1 MLESRRELSLLS
13 EVVSSRWLVALALA
27 VALLLEAS
35 SRADAGVLL
44 IQGGSVRRNT
54 LPPFL
59 PMPDGTVLG
68 ATEIVLAS
76 QRIAFGEDDV
86 LVYNTADGVV
96 SPYGETS
103 TLALDSLSTL
113 FSGLVMIADPRTLRL
128 SAFAN
133 QDSTLE
139 EVLAEP
145 GFVVMIE
152 VGPGAVPASAIS
164 LRAGELRT
172 STPGGVS
179 TPTPTASHTSAPTG
193 VPTATDRT
201 PATVTPATVTPP
213 TVTPGPAT
221 PSGSAT
227 ESPTPTATVDPAQ
240 PCSGDCNNDGTVT
253 VDELI
258 RAVNIGLG
266 SVPAEQCIAAD
277 ADANQMVTINEI
289 VAAVDRALRGCNG

>member
-1 MLESRRELSLLS
+1 MSSRR
-13 EVVSSRWLVALALA
+13 RVALALA

-35 SRADAGVLL
+35 ARAEAGVLL

-59 PMPDGTVLG
+59 PMPDGSVLG
-68 ATEIVLAS
+68 ATEVVLAS
-76 QRIAFGEDDV
+76 QRIAFRDDDV

-96 SPYGETS
+96 SRYGETT
-103 TLALDSLSTL
+103 TLALDSLSAL
-113 FSGLVMIADPRTLRL
+113 FSGLVMIADPRTLQL

-145 GFVVMIE
+145 GFAVMIE
-152 VGPGAVPASAIS
+152 VGPGAVPASALS
-164 LRAGELRT
+164 VRAGDLRT
-172 STPGGVS
+172 ATPRGVS

-193 VPTATDRT
+193 APTATGRT
-201 PATVTPATVTPP
+201 PA

-221 PSGSAT
+221 PSGSTT
-227 ESPTPTATVDPAQ
+227 ESPTPTPTATVDPAH

-258 RAVNIGLG
+258 RAVNIGLD

-289 VAAVDRALRGCNG
+289 VAAVDNALRGCSG

>member
-1 MLESRRELSLLS
+1 
-13 EVVSSRWLVALALA
+13 
-27 VALLLEAS
+27 
-35 SRADAGVLL
+35 
-44 IQGGSVRRNT
+44 
-54 LPPFL
+54 
-59 PMPDGTVLG
+59 MPDGSVLG

-76 QRIAFGEDDV
+76 QRIAFRDDDV

-96 SPYGETS
+96 SRYGETT
-103 TLALDSLSTL
+103 TLALDSLSAL
-113 FSGLVMIADPRTLRL
+113 FSGLVMIADPRTLQL

-145 GFVVMIE
+145 GFAVMIE
-152 VGPGAVPASAIS
+152 VGPGAVPASALS
-164 LRAGELRT
+164 VRAGDLRT
-172 STPGGVS
+172 ATPHGVS
-179 TPTPTASHTSAPTG
+179 TPTPTASHTSAPTAA
-193 VPTATDRT
+193 PTATGRP
-201 PATVTPATVTPP
+201 PA

-221 PSGSAT
+221 PSGSTT
-227 ESPTPTATVDPAQ
+227 ESPTPTPTATVDPAH

-258 RAVNIGLG
+258 RAVNIGLD

-289 VAAVDRALRGCNG
+289 VAAVDNALRGCSG

>member
-1 MLESRRELSLLS
+1 M
-13 EVVSSRWLVALALA
+13 
-27 VALLLEAS
+27 
-35 SRADAGVLL
+35 L

-76 QRIAFGEDDV
+76 QRIAFRDDDV
-86 LVYNTADGVV
+86 LVYNTSDGVV
-96 SPYGETS
+96 SRYGETS

-113 FSGLVMIADPRTLRL
+113 FSGLVMIADPRSLQL

-152 VGPGAVPASAIS
+152 VGPGAVPASAFS
-164 LRAGELRT
+164 LRASDLRT
-172 STPGGVS
+172 PTPSGVP

-193 VPTATDRT
+193 APTATDRT
-201 PATVTPATVTPP
+201 PATVTP
-213 TVTPGPAT
+213 GPAT
-221 PSGSAT
+221 PSGSTT
-227 ESPTPTATVDPAQ
+227 ESPTPTPTVDPAQ

-258 RAVNIGLG
+258 RAVNIGLD
-266 SVPAEQCIAAD
+266 SIPAEQCIAAD
-277 ADANQMVTINEI
+277 ADANQIVTINEI
-289 VAAVDRALRGCNG
+289 VAAVDNALRGCNG